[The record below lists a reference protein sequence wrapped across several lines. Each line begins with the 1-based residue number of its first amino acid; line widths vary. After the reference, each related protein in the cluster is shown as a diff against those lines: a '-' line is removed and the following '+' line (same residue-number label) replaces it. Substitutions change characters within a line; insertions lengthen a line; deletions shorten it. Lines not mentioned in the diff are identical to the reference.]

1 VGTGATAGEIEP
13 FLPTHMLEPDRTE
26 TVPTLPFPRNERDLA
41 PGAVIGGRY
50 EVRGYLGR
58 GGHGTVYRVFDRE
71 VRREIALKL
80 LDPER
85 ETPSALARL
94 RREVQVARDAT
105 SPRLVRIFDLGTSP
119 QGTYLTMELVEGPS
133 LRDLLRQGPLPVEE
147 AIRMAVQLF
156 EGLAALHC
164 LNIIH
169 RDVKPGNVLLAGG
182 VDAKLADFGLARRL
196 DREDTQITRTEGL
209 VGTLDYLSPEQIL
222 GKEAGKESDL
232 YAAGLVLFEMLT
244 GRLPQEAASE
254 LGRRLGPLQSAPDVR
269 TLRREVPR
277 WLAGVVSRLLE
288 IRPADR
294 YRSAEET
301 LRDLTRRKRPRE
313 VRLRW
318 LFAPAA
324 LALLLCLPQIRG
336 LFIPSLQ
343 PTFSRLVP
351 WGEDGIAAIDATGK
365 TLWTK
370 SGVTPEMAGKE
381 AMARIEPGGP
391 RLLAIVLAPKYAW
404 GQEAMSKLS
413 FLDPQTGRVLKEVR
427 LPWGAN
433 FFPSDPPR
441 FDLTWVKAI
450 DLFHEGVDDLIVSYH
465 HVPEAPS
472 YAVLY
477 SPTAHRARIVFY
489 SVGGFHFQDAA
500 DLDGDGSPELIFKGI
515 NNGWNWVNGVAAVRL
530 EPWPWTETTW
540 HANPT
545 ASPDSV
551 DDPSKERRLLWYAII
566 PRGHLEDS
574 ALTINKG
581 RRELKIR
588 YQSGKIWTLGFNG
601 FPPGTPDAGRREEGR
616 RETYRHLGEAERLRR
631 AGALDLA
638 MAEARAAHEA
648 AKRAH
653 EVWLSQY
660 AERIEAKVLVDEG
673 KVEEGEA
680 RFASLVARAEDA
692 SEVAY
697 DAAVAFHLHGDL
709 RRAASWYERGIGR
722 GAALGAGKS
731 KHEFLKG
738 EVLAL
743 VEAKR
748 YDEALAAVGRFG
760 ATYLAAY
767 ERTWYYREYV
777 RWRAGERPQ
786 IESPR
791 AQPNSTDLERYWDL
805 EFDFAAGGDPRVLLS
820 RVDRFLAERPETRAE
835 LMSLRAELL
844 ARLGRTKEA
853 AESAEIGLERARVEV
868 ARSIIARGHLDLLA
882 LRARRLGEEARRTGL
897 AGLS

>member
-1 VGTGATAGEIEP
+1 
-13 FLPTHMLEPDRTE
+13 MSEPDRTE
-26 TVPTLPFPRNERDLA
+26 TVPTLPFPRKERDLA

-50 EVRGYLGR
+50 EVHGFLGR

-85 ETPSALARL
+85 ETPRTLARL
-94 RREVQVARDAT
+94 RREVQVARDAA
-105 SPRLVRIFDLGTSP
+105 SPRLVRIFDIGASP
-119 QGTYLTMELVEGPS
+119 QGNYLTMELVEGLS
-133 LRDLLRQGPLPVEE
+133 LRDLLRQGPLPIEE
-147 AIRMAVQLF
+147 AIRIAIQLF
-156 EGLAALHC
+156 EGLAALHA
-164 LNIIH
+164 LEIVH

-196 DREDTQITRTEGL
+196 DREDTQITHTEGL

-232 YAAGLVLFEMLT
+232 YAAGLILFEMLT
-244 GRLPQEAASE
+244 GRLPQEAVSE
-254 LGRRLGPLQSAPDVR
+254 LGRRLGPLQKAPDVC

-288 IRPADR
+288 IRPSDR
-294 YRSAEET
+294 YKSAEET

-313 VRLRW
+313 VRFRW
-318 LFAPAA
+318 FLAPAA

-336 LFIPSLQ
+336 LFIPHPQ

-351 WGEDGIAAIDATGK
+351 WGEEGIAAIDATGK

-370 SGVTPEMAGKE
+370 PGVSPEMAGKE

-391 RLLAIVLAPKYAW
+391 RLVAIVLAPKYVW

-413 FLDPQTGRVLKEVR
+413 FLDPQTGRLVKEVR
-427 LPWGAN
+427 LPWGAKY
-433 FFPSDPPR
+433 FPSDPPR

-477 SPTAHRARIVFY
+477 SPTADRARIVFS
-489 SVGGFHFQDAA
+489 SVGAFHFQDAA

-530 EPWPWTETTW
+530 EPWPWTEDAW
-540 HANPT
+540 NVYPT
-545 ASPDSV
+545 ASPDSA
-551 DDPSKERRLLWYAII
+551 DEPPKEQRLLWFAVI
-566 PRGHLEDS
+566 PRGNLENS
-574 ALTINKG
+574 SLTVDKV

-588 YQSGKIWTLGFNG
+588 YQSGRIWTLGFQG
-601 FPPGTPDAGRREEGR
+601 FPPGTPEAGAREEGR
-616 RETYRHLGEAERLRR
+616 RETYRHLREAERLRR
-631 AGALDLA
+631 AGALGSAL
-638 MAEARAAHEA
+638 AEARAAREA
-648 AKRAH
+648 AERAH

-660 AERIEAKVLVDEG
+660 AERIEAKILVDEG
-673 KVEEGEA
+673 RIEEGEA

-722 GAALGAGKS
+722 GAAMGAGKS

-748 YDEALAAVGRFG
+748 YDEALTAVDRFG
-760 ATYLAAY
+760 TTYYPAWQEHL
-767 ERTWYYREYV
+767 WLFREYV

-805 EFDFAAGGDPRVLLS
+805 EFDFAAGGDPQTLLS

-844 ARLGRTKEA
+844 ARLGRTREA
-853 AESAEIGLERARVEV
+853 AESAEIGLERARVE
-868 ARSIIARGHLDLLA
+868 APRSIIARGHLDLLA
-882 LRARRLGEEARRTGL
+882 ARARRLGEEARRAGL